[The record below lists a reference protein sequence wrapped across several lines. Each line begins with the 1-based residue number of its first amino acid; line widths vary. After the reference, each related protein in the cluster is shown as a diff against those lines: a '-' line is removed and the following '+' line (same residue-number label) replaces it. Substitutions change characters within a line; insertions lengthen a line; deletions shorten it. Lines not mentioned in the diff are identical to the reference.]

1 MTWRAIS
8 PRWALA
14 LSVLLLTAFAGP
26 SYAGLQSHAFATHH
40 VVFQISNG
48 SAAEQELVLDNAINV
63 LKYFGPDKLQMEI
76 VAFGPGMRLLLKNN
90 VHAAL
95 IQSLHAEGV
104 EFAACH
110 NTMMKMHLTK
120 ADLNPVARVVPGGVI
135 EIMRRESEG
144 WNYIRP

>member
-1 MTWRAIS
+1 MRYQAIQQ
-8 PRWALA
+8 RFVA
-14 LSVLLLTAFAGP
+14 AFAVLVFLACAAP
-26 SYAGLQSHAFATHH
+26 SYAGLQSHAFATHR

-48 SAAEQELVLDNAINV
+48 SAQEQELVLANAANV
-63 LKYFGPDKLQMEI
+63 LKYFGPTKVQLEI
-76 VAFGPGMRLLLKNN
+76 VAFGPGLRLLLKNN
-90 VHAAL
+90 VHSKM

-110 NTMMKMHLTK
+110 NTMMKLHLTK
-120 ADLNPVARVVPGGVI
+120 ADLNPVSHVVPGGVI

>member
-1 MTWRAIS
+1 MTYTAVYHRFVSAF
-8 PRWALA
+8 AVLA
-14 LSVLLLTAFAGP
+14 LLAFAAP
-26 SYAGLQSHAFATHH
+26 SYAGTQSHAFATHR

-48 SAAEQELVLDNAINV
+48 SAQEQELVLANAANV
-63 LKYFGPDKLQMEI
+63 LKYFGPTKLQMEI

-90 VHAAL
+90 VHAKM

-110 NTMMKMHLTK
+110 NTMMKLHLTK
-120 ADLNPVARVVPGGVI
+120 ADLNPVAHVVPGGVI

>member
-1 MTWRAIS
+1 MTYRAIHN
-8 PRWALA
+8 R
-14 LSVLLLTAFAGP
+14 VLLAFSSLFFLAFTAP
-26 SYAGLQSHAFATHH
+26 SYAHMTHAFATHH

-48 SAAEQELVLDNAINV
+48 SAQEQELVLANAANV
-63 LKYFGPDKLQMEI
+63 LKYYGPDKLQLEI
-76 VAFGPGMRLLLKNN
+76 VAFGPGLRLLLKHN
-90 VHAAL
+90 VHAKM

-110 NTMMKMHLTK
+110 NTMLKLHLTK
-120 ADLNPVARVVPGGVI
+120 ADLNPVSHVVPGGVI

>member
-1 MTWRAIS
+1 MMYKMFHSRLVIA
-8 PRWALA
+8 WAM
-14 LSVLLLTAFAGP
+14 LTALTFMAP
-26 SYAGLQSHAFATHH
+26 SYAGMQSHAFANHH

-48 SAAEQELVLDNAINV
+48 SAPEQQLVLANAANV
-63 LKYFGPDKLQMEI
+63 LKYFGPTKVQIEV
-76 VAFGPGMRLLLKNN
+76 VAFGPGLRLLLKNN
-90 VHAAL
+90 VHSKM

-110 NTMMKMHLTK
+110 NTMMKLHLTK
-120 ADLNPVARVVPGGVI
+120 ADLNPVSHVVPGGVI

>member
-1 MTWRAIS
+1 MTYKAVYHRFVSAF
-8 PRWALA
+8 AVLA
-14 LSVLLLTAFAGP
+14 LLAFAAP
-26 SYAGLQSHAFATHH
+26 SYAGTQSHAFATHH
-40 VVFQISNG
+40 LLIQISNG
-48 SAAEQELVLDNAINV
+48 SGPEQELVLSNAANV
-63 LKYFGPDKLQMEI
+63 LKYFGPTKLQLEI

-90 VHAAL
+90 VHAKM

-110 NTMMKMHLTK
+110 NTMMKLHLTK
-120 ADLNPVARVVPGGVI
+120 ADLNPVAHVVPGGVI

>member
-1 MTWRAIS
+1 MMYKMFHSRLIIA
-8 PRWALA
+8 WAM
-14 LSVLLLTAFAGP
+14 LTALTFMAPSCAGM
-26 SYAGLQSHAFATHH
+26 QSHAFANHH

-48 SAAEQELVLDNAINV
+48 SAQEQELVLANAANV
-63 LKYFGPDKLQMEI
+63 LKYFGPTKVQIEI
-76 VAFGPGMRLLLKNN
+76 VAFGPGLRLLLKNN
-90 VHAAL
+90 VHSKM

-110 NTMMKMHLTK
+110 NTMMKLHLTK
-120 ADLNPVARVVPGGVI
+120 ADLNPVSHVVPGGVI

>member
-1 MTWRAIS
+1 MTFK
-8 PRWALA
+8 
-14 LSVLLLTAFAGP
+14 SVHNRFAAAFAMMALLMFAAP
-26 SYAGLQSHAFATHH
+26 SYAGMQSHAFATHH

-48 SAAEQELVLDNAINV
+48 SALEQRLVLANVANV
-63 LKYFGPDKLQMEI
+63 LKYYGPTKVQIEI
-76 VAFGPGMRLLLKNN
+76 VAFGPGLRLLLKHN
-90 VHAAL
+90 VHSKM

-104 EFAACH
+104 EIAACH

-120 ADLNPVARVVPGGVI
+120 ADLNPVAHVVPGGVI